1 MEQLQ
6 PEKWE
11 AGGIRTG
18 TNLAKL
24 QLKMAGHL
32 IDQAGRSYADEVYSI
47 MAESKVGA
55 SRRTELMNKLRLV
68 FSIS

>member
-6 PEKWE
+6 LEKRE
-11 AGGIRTG
+11 AGVRGIG
-18 TNLAKL
+18 TTLAELK
-24 QLKMAGHL
+24 LKMAGHL

-47 MAESKVGA
+47 MSESKVG
-55 SRRTELMNKLRLV
+55 SNRRAELMDKLRLV